1 MICSISFSCFFFFK
15 QKTAYEM
22 RISDWS
28 SDVCSSDL
36 FSGFP
41 QEMPRRGLARARPD
55 LRSAENGRLATLHLQ
70 FAIGAQSQIALCRTV
85 ARLRVISG
93 SALLFG
99 GAALEALQHNQAFQP
114 LPSRAGVGVL
124 PIPLTGFGTQGR
136 GAVPLAATGRGPAS

>member
-1 MICSISFSCFFFFK
+1 
-15 QKTAYEM
+15 
-22 RISDWS
+22 
-28 SDVCSSDL
+28 
-36 FSGFP
+36 
-41 QEMPRRGLARARPD
+41 MPRRGLARARPD

-114 LPSRAGVGVL
+114 LLSRAGVGVL
-124 PIPLTGFGTQGR
+124 HIALIGVGTQGSGEIGRPSCWAR
-136 GAVPLAATGRGPAS
+136 GCQDVWCSVVAESTNNKHPNI